1 MAIIDYNHSNSLDDE
16 QRLNSLRD
24 SVQRAVDELT
34 NLLSNK
40 AEKSNISGTDRL
52 AEYPIEV
59 GTKDGWRYKR
69 YNTGFVE
76 MWSKKQV
83 SFGSAWTSIN
93 GQYRATAHIS
103 LPLVIPFENRLS
115 VIAQSTVSG
124 IIITGNIDNTT
135 LGTDK
140 IEVAAFKN
148 ASGTATY
155 TPNVSLYVSGML

>member
-40 AEKSNISGTDRL
+40 AEKSNNGGVKEGI
-52 AEYPIEV
+52 
-59 GTKDGWRYKR
+59 KDGWRYKKDS
-69 YNTGFVE
+69 NGFIE
-76 MWSKKQV
+76 MWSNRKIT
-83 SFGSAWTSIN
+83 FGSTWTSIN

-103 LPLVIPFENRLS
+103 LPFVIPYENRLS
-115 VIAQSTVSG
+115 VIAQSTASG

-135 LGTDK
+135 SGPDK

-148 ASGTATY
+148 ASGTVTY